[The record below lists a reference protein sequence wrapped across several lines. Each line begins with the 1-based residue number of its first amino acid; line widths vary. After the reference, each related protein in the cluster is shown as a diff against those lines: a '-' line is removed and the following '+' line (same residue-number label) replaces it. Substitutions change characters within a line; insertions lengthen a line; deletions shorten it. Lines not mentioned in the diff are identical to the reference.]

1 MNCFAWNAR
10 VLGNPRAFRE
20 LRRLVAKSNPS
31 ILFISETKLY
41 QSQYVFWRNY
51 FQFKGIFS
59 VDCEGRKWGLAL
71 LWNDPYDINICS
83 YSNGHMLSMSNLFG
97 GLQVST
103 VVPILKIKIFL
114 GSSLIDYIIS
124 TSFNI
129 FHG

>member
-1 MNCFAWNAR
+1 MCSGEIIFN
-10 VLGNPRAFRE
+10 LKE
-20 LRRLVAKSNPS
+20 
-31 ILFISETKLY
+31 
-41 QSQYVFWRNY
+41 Y
-51 FQFKGIFS
+51 FQLIVKAENG
-59 VDCEGRKWGLAL
+59 GLAL

-103 VVPILKIKIFL
+103 VVPILKIKFFL
-114 GSSLIDYIIS
+114 GSSLIDCIIS